1 MPTRMLTLLIAFA
14 AGLLLAPPL
23 QRMPEQPAAAQP
35 GCQTFPQTGQTV
47 CGKFL
52 TYWNEH
58 GGLAQQGYP
67 ISGEFREVSDLDHKP
82 YTVQYFERAVFEHH
96 PENQPPYDVLLAQL
110 GTYRSQQKYPNGIPA
125 ASPTPADAWSL
136 LRQRPL
142 NLPAVIPGRPCPIG
156 PAQSVSPAFGT
167 ALGTGPIYPV
177 GLGVE
182 AVLTYSSASFPAPW
196 GGQKVLWVGD
206 PAYHGIALIRGHQLD
221 GPNEVRFNQG
231 ADPPAELRL
240 DSSTPDNTTGG
251 WNNWPSYTR
260 VRAPGCYAYQV
271 DGPDFTLVIP
281 FTAVRADGP

>member
-110 GTYRSQQKYPNGIPA
+110 GTYRSQQKYPDGIPA

>member
-1 MPTRMLTLLIAFA
+1 MLMLLIAFA
-14 AGLLLAPPL
+14 AGLLFAPVL

-35 GCQTFPQTGQTV
+35 GCRTFPQTGQTV
-47 CGKFL
+47 CGTFL
-52 TYWNEH
+52 AYWNEH

-110 GTYRSQQKYPNGIPA
+110 GTYRSQQKYPSGIPA

-231 ADPPAELRL
+231 AEPPAELRL

-281 FTAVRADGP
+281 FTAVRAEGP